1 MTQRTKA
8 IVRLLAVVVTWLNAI
23 LTAKGINPIPFDE
36 GMAAEIIGYILAAA
50 SSVWAWW
57 KHTNWTLGAQVVYP
71 DIKTINKTETEMFG
85 GEGHEMDP
93 SLSEDYEEPSDD
105 IEDEDEGVEE

>member
-36 GMAAEIIGYILAAA
+36 GMVAEIIGYILASA

-57 KHTNWTLGAQVVYP
+57 KHTNWTLGAQVAYP
-71 DIKTINKTETEMFG
+71 DIRTINETENKQFG
-85 GEGHEMDP
+85 GEGNEMDP
-93 SLSEDYEEPSDD
+93 ALLDGYEEPT
-105 IEDEDEGVEE
+105 EDEDDEEVEE